1 MRPSSNIVALD
12 EIARTALDTFANSH
26 RMSYVIYAR
35 KSSESEDRQ
44 VLSIESQIHE
54 LKSLALRHN
63 VGVADV
69 LTEARS
75 AKAPGRPV
83 FNDLIRRVRRG
94 NVQGILCWKMDRLA
108 RNPYDAGLVLQAQ
121 LDGKLQ
127 RIITSDGVKTT
138 DGNDRLLGTFE
149 FALATKFIDDLRA
162 NVKRGNRT
170 RLLNGWPT
178 TRPPVGYLE
187 QRQGETVVIVKDSER
202 FDMIRRLWDLILT
215 GTMRPSQALK
225 ILNDE
230 WGYRSRKTKKQGGT
244 PMSMSG
250 LYGLLGNP
258 FYKGIN
264 RRRNGE
270 SYVGK
275 HDPMVTPEEFARV
288 QEILGRKARARP
300 VDHDFTFS
308 GLLHCA
314 TCGRALVG
322 EQHIKPSG
330 KRYVYYRCHRR
341 RPGERCSE
349 PTLPEQILRD
359 QLAADLQR
367 MTISKEAADW
377 VRDNL
382 ARSLESEMGQLQATR
397 ESVNKAIEQATKE
410 EDTLITLRVRESIN
424 DEAFERR
431 RAAIQD
437 QKAHLQLKLG
447 RPMASAAD
455 LLARLDRALDFSR
468 AAAETFANGTS
479 VQQRQILESVGSN
492 YRVADRKAVYITNKP
507 FSFFEKATASSLW
520 WALAEDVR
528 TWLLDCEGLAL
539 PLNPQ
544 HTIRTMPR
552 IAPAA

>member
-1 MRPSSNIVALD
+1 
-12 EIARTALDTFANSH
+12 
-26 RMSYVIYAR
+26 MSYVIYAR

-44 VLSIESQIHE
+44 VLSIDSQIHE

-63 VGVADV
+63 VAVADV

-83 FNDLIRRVRRG
+83 FNDLMRRVRRG
-94 NVQGILCWKMDRLA
+94 NVQGVLCWKMDRLA

-178 TRPPVGYLE
+178 TRPPAGYLE
-187 QRQGETVVIVKDSER
+187 ERQGETVVAVKDPDR
-202 FDMIRRLWDLILT
+202 FVLIRRLWDLILT
-215 GTMRPSQALK
+215 GTIRPSRALR

-230 WGYRSRKTKKQGGT
+230 WGFRSRKTKRRGGG

-250 LYGLLGNP
+250 LYSLLRNP

-264 RRRNGE
+264 QRRNGE

-275 HDPMVTPEEFARV
+275 HEPMVSPEEFARV
-288 QEILGRKARARP
+288 QEILGRKSRARP

-308 GLLHCA
+308 GFLHCA
-314 TCGRALVG
+314 NCGRALVG
-322 EQHIKPSG
+322 EQHVKPSG

-341 RPGERCSE
+341 ERGEQCSE
-349 PTLPEQILRD
+349 LPLPEPILRD
-359 QLAADLQR
+359 QLAADLRR
-367 MTISKEAADW
+367 MSISKEAAVW

-382 ARSLESEMGQLQATR
+382 AHSLTTEMGQLHATR
-397 ESVNKAIEQATKE
+397 ESVEKGIEQATKE
-410 EDTLITLRVRESIN
+410 EDALITLRVRGSI
-424 DEAFERR
+424 DDDAFDRR

-437 QKAHLQLKLG
+437 HKAHLQLKLG
-447 RPMASAAD
+447 RPLASVPD

-468 AAAETFANGTS
+468 SAPETFENGTS
-479 VQQRQILESVGSN
+479 VQQRQIMESVGSN
-492 YRVADRKAVYITNKP
+492 FRVTGRKALYIAKKP
-507 FSFFEKATASSLW
+507 FSIFADKGASSLW

-528 TWLLDCEGLAL
+528 TWLLEESEGFAMPDLSDLDNLTLA
-539 PLNPQ
+539 
-544 HTIRTMPR
+544 
-552 IAPAA
+552 A

>member
-1 MRPSSNIVALD
+1 
-12 EIARTALDTFANSH
+12 
-26 RMSYVIYAR
+26 MSYVIYAR

-44 VLSIESQIHE
+44 VLSIESQIDS
-54 LKSLALRHN
+54 LKALALRHN
-63 VGVADV
+63 VSIADV

-83 FNDLIRRVRRG
+83 FNDLMRRIRRG

-127 RIITSDGVKTT
+127 RIITSDGIKTT

-149 FALATKFIDDLRA
+149 FALATKYIDDLRA

-178 TRPPVGYLE
+178 TRPPAGYLE
-187 QRQGETVVIVKDSER
+187 QRQGDTVVIVKDPER
-202 FDMIRRLWDLILT
+202 FDLIRRLWDVVLT
-215 GTMRPSQALK
+215 GTVRPSQALTM
-225 ILNDE
+225 LNQE
-230 WGYRSRKTKKQGGT
+230 WGFRSRKTKNQGGI

-264 RRRNGE
+264 RRRNSGE

-275 HDPMVTPEEFARV
+275 HEPMVTPEEFARV

-300 VDHDFTFS
+300 AGHDFAFS

-314 TCGRALVG
+314 NCGRALVG

-341 RPGERCSE
+341 RPGETCTE
-349 PTLPEQILRD
+349 ATLPEHVLRD
-359 QLAADLQR
+359 QIVNDLRR
-367 MTISKEAADW
+367 MSISREAADW

-382 ARSLESEMGQLQATR
+382 ARSIRNEMGQLQATR
-397 ESVNKAIEQATKE
+397 ESVESAIEQATKE
-410 EDTLITLRVRESIN
+410 EDALITLRVRGSID
-424 DEAFERR
+424 DEAFDRR

-437 QKAHLQLKLG
+437 QKAHLQVKLG
-447 RPMASAAD
+447 RPLTSAAD
-455 LLARLDRALDFSR
+455 LIARLDRALSFSQS
-468 AAAETFANGTS
+468 APAIFENGTS

-492 YRVADRKAVYITNKP
+492 FRVTNRKALYIANKP
-507 FSFFEKATASSLW
+507 FTFFEKTTASSLW

-528 TWLLDCEGLAL
+528 TWLLDSEGFRL
-539 PLNPQ
+539 PDL
-544 HTIRTMPR
+544 TGV
-552 IAPAA
+552 AGDYAAVDETAA

>member
-1 MRPSSNIVALD
+1 
-12 EIARTALDTFANSH
+12 
-26 RMSYVIYAR
+26 MSYVIYAR

-44 VLSIESQIHE
+44 VLSIDSQIHE

-63 VGVADV
+63 VQVADI

-83 FNDLIRRVRRG
+83 FGDMMRRVRRG
-94 NVQGILCWKMDRLA
+94 HVQGVLCWKMDRLA

-127 RIITSDGVKTT
+127 RIITSDGIKTT

-170 RLLNGWPT
+170 RLQNGWPT

-187 QRQGETVVIVKDSER
+187 ERQGETVVIVKDPAR
-202 FDMIRRLWDLILT
+202 FDLIRRLWDLILT
-215 GTMRPSQALK
+215 GTIRPSRALQ

-230 WGYRSRKTKKQGGT
+230 WGFRSRKTKHQGDN
-244 PMSMSG
+244 PMSISG

-264 RRRNGE
+264 RRSTGE

-275 HDPMVTPEEFARV
+275 HEPMVTPEEFARV

-314 TCGRALVG
+314 SCGRALVG
-322 EQHIKPSG
+322 EQHIKPNG

-341 RPGERCSE
+341 RPGETCSE
-349 PTLPEQILRD
+349 LTLPEQVLRD
-359 QLAADLQR
+359 QFAADLRR
-367 MTISKEAADW
+367 MSISKDAADW

-382 ARSLESEMGQLQATR
+382 SRSLESEFGQLQATR
-397 ESVNKAIEQATKE
+397 ESVVKGIEQATKE
-410 EDTLITLRVRESIN
+410 EDALISLRVRGSID
-424 DEAFERR
+424 DEAFDRR
-431 RAAIQD
+431 RAVIQD
-437 QKAHLQLKLG
+437 GKAHLQLKLE
-447 RPMASAAD
+447 RPLTSTAD
-455 LLARLDRALDFSR
+455 LLSRLDRALNFSKH
-468 AAAETFANGTS
+468 AAEMFIDGTS
-479 VQQRQILESVGSN
+479 VQQRQIMESVGSN
-492 YRVADRKAVYITNKP
+492 YRVTGRKALYIANKP
-507 FSFFEKATASSLW
+507 FSFFGKATASSLW

-528 TWLLDCEGLAL
+528 TWLLDSEGFSL
-539 PLNPQ
+539 PPEQSACRGNDATNQ
-544 HTIRTMPR
+544 HVWLDLS
-552 IAPAA
+552 AS

>member
-1 MRPSSNIVALD
+1 
-12 EIARTALDTFANSH
+12 
-26 RMSYVIYAR
+26 MSYVIYAR

-69 LTEARS
+69 LTEAKS

-83 FNDLIRRVRRG
+83 FNDLMRRIRRG
-94 NVQGILCWKMDRLA
+94 NVQGVLCWKMDRLA
-108 RNPYDAGLVLQAQ
+108 RNPFDAGLVLQAQ

-149 FALATKFIDDLRA
+149 FALATKYIDDLRA

-187 QRQGETVVIVKDSER
+187 ERQGETVVIVKDPDR
-202 FDMIRRLWDLILT
+202 FDLIRRLWDLILT
-215 GTMRPSQALK
+215 GTVRPSRALQ
-225 ILNDE
+225 ILNEE
-230 WGYRSRKTKKQGGT
+230 WGYRSRKTKNQGGN

-250 LYGLLGNP
+250 LYGLLANP

-264 RRRNGE
+264 WRRGTGE

-275 HDPMVTPEEFARV
+275 HEPMVTPEEFARV
-288 QEILGRKARARP
+288 QEVLGRKARARP

-308 GLLHCA
+308 GLLHCSS
-314 TCGRALVG
+314 CGRALVG
-322 EQHIKPSG
+322 EQHVKRTG

-341 RPGERCSE
+341 RPGEKCSE
-349 PTLPEQILRD
+349 PTLPEQALRD
-359 QLAADLQR
+359 QFAADLRR
-367 MTISKEAADW
+367 MSISKDAADW

-382 ARSLESEMGQLQATR
+382 GRTLTNEMDQLQATK
-397 ESVNKAIEQATKE
+397 ESVEKAIEQATKE
-410 EDTLITLRVRESIN
+410 EDTLITLRVRGSID
-424 DEAFERR
+424 DEAFDRR

-437 QKAHLQLKLG
+437 HKAHLQLKLG
-447 RPMASAAD
+447 RPMTSAAD
-455 LLARLDRALDFSR
+455 LLARLDRALNFSQS
-468 AAAETFANGTS
+468 AAETFENGTS
-479 VQQRQILESVGSN
+479 VQQRQIMESLGSN
-492 YRVADRKAVYITNKP
+492 FRVTNRKALYIANKP
-507 FSFFEKATASSLW
+507 FSFFEKSTASSLW
-520 WALAEDVR
+520 WATEESNL
-528 TWLLDCEGLAL
+528 
-539 PLNPQ
+539 
-544 HTIRTMPR
+544 
-552 IAPAA
+552 